1 MSKRFGN
8 FNRMHAAGLLIAL
21 LLIASPLFLQFTDGG
36 DDDFPDTFMDMQLV
50 MLSSGD
56 AAINDV
62 RTLHSTQSIA
72 LDNAYILKYKDPQG
86 KTATFW
92 ISESSSKTD
101 AALLLDD
108 MNRKIP
114 SSRVFTMPIEMN
126 IEGTFVYYTEG
137 IGEFHYYYA
146 KGNRVYW
153 IAFSE
158 KDEAVRM
165 DAVIGALEFM

>member
-1 MSKRFGN
+1 MSKIYEK
-8 FNRMHAAGLLIAL
+8 FNRNYALGLLVAL
-21 LLIASPLFLQFTDGG
+21 LLIVSPLFLQSN
-36 DDDFPDTFMDMQLV
+36 DDNDFPDVFMDMQLV
-50 MLSSGD
+50 IKSSGD
-56 AAINDV
+56 AAIIDV
-62 RTLHSTQSIA
+62 QTLHSTQNIA
-72 LDNAYILKYKDPQG
+72 LENAYILKYRNPQR

-92 ISESSSKTD
+92 ISESASKTD

-114 SSRVFTMPIEMN
+114 YSKVFTPTVGMN
-126 IEGTFVYYTEG
+126 IEGTMVYYTEG

-165 DAVIGALEFM
+165 DAVRGALELM

>member
-1 MSKRFGN
+1 MSERFGN
-8 FNRMHAAGLLIAL
+8 FNRMHVAGLLIAL
-21 LLIASPLFLQFTDGG
+21 LLIASPLFLQFTD
-36 DDDFPDTFMDMQLV
+36 DSDFPDVFMDMQLV
-50 MLSSGD
+50 IISSGN
-56 AAINDV
+56 AAIIDV
-62 RTLHSTQSIA
+62 QKLHSSEGIA
-72 LDNAYILKYKDPQG
+72 LENAYILKYKNPQG

-92 ISESSSKTD
+92 ISESASKTD

-165 DAVIGALEFM
+165 GAVKKALELM

>member
-1 MSKRFGN
+1 MSERFGN
-8 FNRMHAAGLLIAL
+8 FNRMHIAGLLVAL
-21 LLIASPLFLQFTDGG
+21 LLIASPLFLQFTD
-36 DDDFPDTFMDMQLV
+36 DDDFPDVFMDMQLV
-50 MLSSGD
+50 IKSSGD
-56 AAINDV
+56 AAITDV
-62 RTLHSTQSIA
+62 QTLHSTQNIA

-101 AALLLDD
+101 ATLLLDD

-114 SSRVFTMPIEMN
+114 ASKVFTLPVEMD
-126 IEGTFVYYTEG
+126 IEGMMVYYTEG

-153 IAFSE
+153 IALSE
-158 KDEAVRM
+158 KDDGVRM
-165 DAVIGALEFM
+165 DAVGVALESM

>member
-8 FNRMHAAGLLIAL
+8 FNRTHAAGLLVAL
-21 LLIASPLFLQFTDGG
+21 LLIASPLFLQFTEN
-36 DDDFPDTFMDMQLV
+36 DDFPDVFMDMQLV
-50 MLSSGD
+50 IISSGD
-56 AAINDV
+56 AAIIDV
-62 RTLHSTQSIA
+62 QTLHSSEGIA
-72 LDNAYILKYKDPQG
+72 LENAYILKYKNPQG

-92 ISESSSKTD
+92 ISESASKTD

-114 SSRVFTMPIEMN
+114 SSKVFTLPVEMN

-153 IAFSE
+153 IALSE
-158 KDEAVRM
+158 KDEGMRM
-165 DAVIGALEFM
+165 DAVIEALELI